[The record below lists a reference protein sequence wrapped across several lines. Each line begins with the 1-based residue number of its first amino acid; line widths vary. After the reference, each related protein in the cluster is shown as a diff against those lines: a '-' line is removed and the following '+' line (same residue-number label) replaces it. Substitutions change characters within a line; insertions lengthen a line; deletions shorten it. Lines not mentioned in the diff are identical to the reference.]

1 MCCSQL
7 PVRAYADES
16 SRQTSVEPQHT
27 ARRLCATRCMNPR
40 GVRVGVRTGVEP
52 GLTDVPA
59 RSRTRR
65 TSEAV
70 TSDTGSM
77 ARQTGSGCGG
87 HPECL
92 LLSPRPR
99 MYVRFG
105 VVTVVGR
112 AEGTYCMASEGPS
125 PVAGGPTWGNSPETP
140 PAWVPRQPLRV
151 TSAVR
156 AQRASE
162 LWVNQPRWKPSGGFE
177 WPFEAWWGAR
187 HSVRRVAAGS
197 LGRRA
202 ASEAA
207 EGERWFECRLGNARL
222 RGPGE
227 ARLG

>member
-1 MCCSQL
+1 
-7 PVRAYADES
+7 
-16 SRQTSVEPQHT
+16 
-27 ARRLCATRCMNPR
+27 
-40 GVRVGVRTGVEP
+40 
-52 GLTDVPA
+52 
-59 RSRTRR
+59 
-65 TSEAV
+65 
-70 TSDTGSM
+70 
-77 ARQTGSGCGG
+77 
-87 HPECL
+87 
-92 LLSPRPR
+92 

-197 LGRRA
+197 LGRGA
-202 ASEAA
+202 ASEVQKASTGLNAA
-207 EGERWFECRLGNARL
+207 LGTRGCGARARL
-222 RGPGE
+222 DWGEFDVEGTCGAAKRPLGDVARPPTSCRGPE
-227 ARLG
+227 QVRTC